1 MRSLFCA
8 PTVAITAALVV
19 LGRTGP
25 VDAFSTARA
34 PGTSDSLRW
43 STETIELVI
52 QSDGSDDIDDG
63 SDLDAVRR
71 AFAQWNTLSCIGIE
85 FVDGGVS
92 ASRADARDGVNRIT
106 WIESDWRAQ
115 FGFAIAVAARYT
127 DSGQTRW
134 AEADVLLNGTVEAD
148 GSPRRWATDGR
159 RDAHDIQSAVAH
171 ELGHVLG
178 LNHSADPTATMYSSS
193 IEGQITGRTLADDDV
208 LGGCFLYPR
217 SASICTRDEECPTLI
232 DHIGTDSDTTR
243 CISGGCASA
252 PGSYG
257 ASCFDDDQC
266 ESDICQ
272 RDPVGSAT
280 DPGFCTIACGIDSE
294 CPLGDACLDGP
305 LGRRCYLGRDDC
317 WDLDEVLASAAAQCP
332 GNVNNV
338 CVRDLDGRF
347 RCQLLCESDENC
359 RTVPGAVCDGGVPD
373 PFMTGNEVV
382 GFCRIPGSALDG
394 DPCSSGLEC
403 ASLRC
408 TTDGDGI
415 SRCGNGGP
423 GSGDPAPDDPDDPE
437 DPPGSGGG
445 GEGAGQL
452 PGGGGGDGEGLAP
465 VTSDGD
471 GGCAAL
477 SPAPLFFMRRRR
489 RMDRTGKLGHER

>member
-1 MRSLFCA
+1 MSSGSRA
-8 PTVAITAALVV
+8 PWFAATLLV
-19 LGRTGP
+19 LGSAGP
-25 VDAFSTARA
+25 ADAFSTARA
-34 PGTSDSLRW
+34 PGTDEPLRW
-43 STETIELVI
+43 STEAIELVI

-71 AFAQWNTLSCIGIE
+71 ALAQWNTLSCIDIE
-85 FVDGGVS
+85 LVDGGVS
-92 ASRADARDGVNRIT
+92 TSRADARDGVNRIT
-106 WIESDWRAQ
+106 WIENDWRSE

-127 DSGQTRW
+127 DSAETGW
-134 AEADVLLNGTVEAD
+134 VEADVLLNGTVEAD

-178 LNHSADPTATMYSSS
+178 LDHSADPSATMYSSS

-217 SASICTRDEECPTLI
+217 SASTCTRDEECPTLV
-232 DHIGTDSDTTR
+232 DRSGPGSDTTR
-243 CISGGCASA
+243 CISGACASA

-272 RDPVGSAT
+272 ADPAGSSS
-280 DPGFCTIACGIDSE
+280 DPGFCTIACGIDAD

-305 LGRRCYLGRDDC
+305 LGRRCYFGRDDC
-317 WDLDEVLASAAAQCP
+317 WDLDEALANAAAQCP

-347 RCQLLCESDENC
+347 RCQLLCESDDNC
-359 RTVPGAVCDGGVPD
+359 RSIDGAVCDGGVPD
-373 PFMTGNEVV
+373 PFMSGNEVV
-382 GFCRIPGSALDG
+382 GFCRVPGSTQDG
-394 DPCSSGLEC
+394 DPCSSALEC

-423 GSGDPAPDDPDDPE
+423 GSGDPPPDEPDEPDEPS
-437 DPPGSGGG
+437 P
-445 GEGAGQL
+445 
-452 PGGGGGDGEGLAP
+452 PGGGGGAGQAPVGGGGGGEGLAP

-471 GGCAAL
+471 GGCAAGSSL
-477 SPAPLFFMRRRR
+477 LPLLLRRRR
-489 RMDRTGKLGHER
+489 RMERWPAAGREP